1 MIRNENWR
9 RTMRYRVF
17 YRWIFVALCVLS
29 VGLLEWPAR
38 TRAQTLGDI
47 IVVPP
52 IVVPPIPVPVP
63 VTTVLG
69 DAGTLAPGSLDSLYS
84 ELDSI
89 STSLVSAEVP
99 STLVIGYADQI
110 ASDSYLSSLN
120 LTIAGIAIAAASAE
134 AAARGPLD
142 GSPGDATSYI
152 SGLSINGV
160 EVLIDGT
167 VNQTVAIPGGQVV
180 INEQQ
185 VLSDGTLV
193 VNALH
198 ATVSGVA
205 DAVVASAT
213 AGPSG
218 GNASAVQATT
228 DGGRTVTAGE
238 CVGR

>member
-1 MIRNENWR
+1 
-9 RTMRYRVF
+9 MRYGVF
-17 YRWIFVALCVLS
+17 HRWIFVALCVLS

-38 TRAQTLGDI
+38 TRAQTLGGI
-47 IVVPP
+47 TVVPP
-52 IVVPPIPVPVP
+52 TIPVPVP
-63 VTTVLG
+63 VPVPVTVSTVLG
-69 DAGTLAPGSLDSLYS
+69 TGTLAPGSLDSLYS

-99 STLVIGYADQI
+99 SARVIGYADQI

-152 SGLSINGV
+152 SSLSINGV

-218 GNASAVQATT
+218 GNASAVKATT
-228 DGGRTVTAGE
+228 Y
-238 CVGR
+238 

>member
-1 MIRNENWR
+1 MIRIENSR
-9 RTMRYRVF
+9 KTMRYRVF
-17 YRWIFVALCVLS
+17 HRWIFVALCVLS

-47 IVVPP
+47 TGPVTGPVTGIVGGT
-52 IVVPPIPVPVP
+52 
-63 VTTVLG
+63 TTVLG

-99 STLVIGYADQI
+99 SARVIGYADQI

-152 SGLSINGV
+152 SSLSINGV

-213 AGPSG
+213 AGPRG

-228 DGGRTVTAGE
+228 Y
-238 CVGR
+238 

>member
-1 MIRNENWR
+1 MIRIENWR
-9 RTMRYRVF
+9 KTMRY
-17 YRWIFVALCVLS
+17 IFVALCVLS
-29 VGLLEWPAR
+29 VGLLEWPAS
-38 TRAQTLGDI
+38 TRAQTLGGI
-47 IVVPP
+47 TVVPP
-52 IVVPPIPVPVP
+52 TIPVPVP
-63 VTTVLG
+63 VPVPVTVSTVLG
-69 DAGTLAPGSLDSLYS
+69 TGTLAPGSLDSLYS

-99 STLVIGYADQI
+99 SARVIGYADQI

-152 SGLSINGV
+152 SSLSINGV

-218 GNASAVQATT
+218 GDALARQGTT
-228 DGGRTVTAGE
+228 HCGRTRKAGT
-238 CVGR
+238 V

>member
-1 MIRNENWR
+1 MIRIENWR
-9 RTMRYRVF
+9 KTMRYRVF
-17 YRWIFVALCVLS
+17 HRWIFVALCVLS
-29 VGLLEWPAR
+29 VGLLEWPAG
-38 TRAQTLGDI
+38 TRAQTLDGI
-47 IVVPP
+47 TGTVTGTVNTVTGIVGGT
-52 IVVPPIPVPVP
+52 
-63 VTTVLG
+63 TTVLG
-69 DAGTLAPGSLDSLYS
+69 NAGTLAPGSLDSLYS

-99 STLVIGYADQI
+99 SARVIGYADQI

-152 SGLSINGV
+152 SSLSINGV

-218 GNASAVQATT
+218 GNASAVQVTT
-228 DGGRTVTAGE
+228 Y
-238 CVGR
+238 

>member
-1 MIRNENWR
+1 
-9 RTMRYRVF
+9 MRYRVF
-17 YRWIFVALCVLS
+17 HRWIFVALCVLS

-47 IVVPP
+47 TGTVTGTVTGIVTGTVTGTVTG
-52 IVVPPIPVPVP
+52 IVGGT
-63 VTTVLG
+63 TTVLG

-99 STLVIGYADQI
+99 SARVIGYADQI

-152 SGLSINGV
+152 SSLSINGV

-198 ATVSGVA
+198 ATVTGVA

-228 DGGRTVTAGE
+228 Y
-238 CVGR
+238 

>member
-1 MIRNENWR
+1 
-9 RTMRYRVF
+9 MRYRVF
-17 YRWIFVALCVLS
+17 HRWLFVTLCVLS
-29 VGLLEWPAR
+29 VGLLEWPAG

-52 IVVPPIPVPVP
+52 IVVPPIPVTVP

-99 STLVIGYADQI
+99 SARVIGYADQI
-110 ASDSYLSSLN
+110 AAQSYLSSLN

-152 SGLSINGV
+152 SSLSINGV

-218 GNASAVQATT
+218 GSASAVQATT
-228 DGGRTVTAGE
+228 Y
-238 CVGR
+238 

>member
-1 MIRNENWR
+1 
-9 RTMRYRVF
+9 MRYRVF
-17 YRWIFVALCVLS
+17 HLWIFAALCVLS
-29 VGLLEWPAR
+29 VGLLGWPAS
-38 TRAQTLGDI
+38 TRAQTLGGI
-47 IVVPP
+47 TGTVTGPVTGTVTGIVTG
-52 IVVPPIPVPVP
+52 IVGGT
-63 VTTVLG
+63 TTVLG
-69 DAGTLAPGSLDSLYS
+69 NTGTLAPGSLDSLYS

-99 STLVIGYADQI
+99 SARVIGYADQI

-152 SGLSINGV
+152 SSLSINGV

-218 GNASAVQATT
+218 GHASAVQATT
-228 DGGRTVTAGE
+228 Y
-238 CVGR
+238 

>member
-1 MIRNENWR
+1 MIRIENWR
-9 RTMRYRVF
+9 KTMRYRVF
-17 YRWIFVALCVLS
+17 HRWIFVALCVLS

-47 IVVPP
+47 TGPVTGIETGIVGGT
-52 IVVPPIPVPVP
+52 
-63 VTTVLG
+63 TTVLG
-69 DAGTLAPGSLDSLYS
+69 GAGTLAPGSLDSLYS

-99 STLVIGYADQI
+99 SARVIGYADQI

-152 SGLSINGV
+152 SSLSINGV

-218 GNASAVQATT
+218 GKASAVQATT
-228 DGGRTVTAGE
+228 Y
-238 CVGR
+238 

>member
-1 MIRNENWR
+1 MIRIENWR
-9 RTMRYRVF
+9 KTMHYIQ
-17 YRWIFVALCVLS
+17 RWIFVALCVLS
-29 VGLLEWPAR
+29 VGLLEWPAG
-38 TRAQTLGDI
+38 TRAQTLGGI
-47 IVVPP
+47 TVVPP
-52 IVVPPIPVPVP
+52 TIPVPVP
-63 VTTVLG
+63 VTIPVTVSTVLG
-69 DAGTLAPGSLDSLYS
+69 TGTLAPGSLDSLYS

-89 STSLVSAEVP
+89 STSLISAEVP
-99 STLVIGYADQI
+99 SARVIGYADQI

-120 LTIAGIAIAAASAE
+120 LTIAGIAITAASAE

-152 SGLSINGV
+152 SSLSINGV

-198 ATVSGVA
+198 ATVFGVA

-228 DGGRTVTAGE
+228 Y
-238 CVGR
+238 

>member
-1 MIRNENWR
+1 
-9 RTMRYRVF
+9 MRYRVF
-17 YRWIFVALCVLS
+17 HRWILVALCVLS
-29 VGLLEWPAR
+29 VGLLGSPAR
-38 TRAQTLGDI
+38 TRAQTLGGVTGTVTGTVGTVTGTVPGTVTGI
-47 IVVPP
+47 IGG
-52 IVVPPIPVPVP
+52 IIGGT
-63 VTTVLG
+63 TTVLG
-69 DAGTLAPGSLDSLYS
+69 DTGRLAPGSLDSLYS

-99 STLVIGYADQI
+99 SARVIGYADQI

-120 LTIAGIAIAAASAE
+120 LSIAGIAIAAASAE

-167 VNQTVAIPGGQVV
+167 VNQTVAIPGGQLV
-180 INEQQ
+180 INEQR

-198 ATVSGVA
+198 ATVLGVL

-213 AGPSG
+213 AGPAG
-218 GNASAVQATT
+218 GNASAVQAR
-228 DGGRTVTAGE
+228 GL
-238 CVGR
+238 

>member
-1 MIRNENWR
+1 MIRIEKWR
-9 RTMRYRVF
+9 KTMRYRVF
-17 YRWIFVALCVLS
+17 HRWIFVALCVLS

-38 TRAQTLGDI
+38 TRAQTLGGI
-47 IVVPP
+47 TVVPP
-52 IVVPPIPVPVP
+52 TIPVPVT
-63 VTTVLG
+63 VSTVLG
-69 DAGTLAPGSLDSLYS
+69 TGTLAPGSLDSLYS

-99 STLVIGYADQI
+99 SARVIGYADQI

-152 SGLSINGV
+152 SSLSINGV

-180 INEQQ
+180 INEQL

-228 DGGRTVTAGE
+228 Y
-238 CVGR
+238 

>member
-1 MIRNENWR
+1 MIRIENWR

-17 YRWIFVALCVLS
+17 HPWIFVALCVLS

-52 IVVPPIPVPVP
+52 IVVPPTIPVTVP

-99 STLVIGYADQI
+99 SARVIGYADQI
-110 ASDSYLSSLN
+110 ASHSYLSSLN

-152 SGLSINGV
+152 SSLSINGV
-160 EVLIDGT
+160 EVLVDGT

-228 DGGRTVTAGE
+228 Y
-238 CVGR
+238 

>member
-1 MIRNENWR
+1 
-9 RTMRYRVF
+9 MRYRVF
-17 YRWIFVALCVLS
+17 HRWIFVALCVLS

-38 TRAQTLGDI
+38 TRAQTLGGI
-47 IVVPP
+47 TVVPP
-52 IVVPPIPVPVP
+52 TIPVPVP
-63 VTTVLG
+63 VPVPVTVSTVLG
-69 DAGTLAPGSLDSLYS
+69 TGTLAPGSLDSLYS

-99 STLVIGYADQI
+99 SARVIGYADQI

-152 SGLSINGV
+152 SSLSINGV

-218 GNASAVQATT
+218 GSASAVQATT
-228 DGGRTVTAGE
+228 Y
-238 CVGR
+238 

>member
-1 MIRNENWR
+1 MIRIENWR
-9 RTMRYRVF
+9 KTMRYRVF
-17 YRWIFVALCVLS
+17 HRWIFVALCVLS

-38 TRAQTLGDI
+38 TRAQTLGGI

-52 IVVPPIPVPVP
+52 TIPVPVP
-63 VTTVLG
+63 VPVPVTVSTVLG
-69 DAGTLAPGSLDSLYS
+69 TGTLAPGSLDSLYS

-99 STLVIGYADQI
+99 SARVIGYADQI

-152 SGLSINGV
+152 SSLSINGV

-198 ATVSGVA
+198 ATVTGVA

-228 DGGRTVTAGE
+228 Y
-238 CVGR
+238 

>member
-1 MIRNENWR
+1 
-9 RTMRYRVF
+9 MRYIH
-17 YRWIFVALCVLS
+17 RWIFVALCVLS

-38 TRAQTLGDI
+38 TRAQTLGGI
-47 IVVPP
+47 TVVPP
-52 IVVPPIPVPVP
+52 TIPVPVP

-69 DAGTLAPGSLDSLYS
+69 DAGRLAPGPLASLYS

-99 STLVIGYADQI
+99 SARVIGYADQI

-142 GSPGDATSYI
+142 GSPGDATSYV
-152 SGLSINGV
+152 SSLSINGV
-160 EVLIDGT
+160 EILIDGT

-180 INEQQ
+180 INEQR

-198 ATVSGVA
+198 ATVAGVE

-218 GNASAVQATT
+218 GKASAVQATT
-228 DGGRTVTAGE
+228 Y
-238 CVGR
+238 

>member
-1 MIRNENWR
+1 
-9 RTMRYRVF
+9 MRYRVF
-17 YRWIFVALCVLS
+17 HRWIFVALCVLS
-29 VGLLEWPAR
+29 VGLLEWPAS
-38 TRAQTLGDI
+38 TRAQTLGGI
-47 IVVPP
+47 TVVPP
-52 IVVPPIPVPVP
+52 TIPVPVP
-63 VTTVLG
+63 IPVLVPLSTVLG
-69 DAGTLAPGSLDSLYS
+69 TGTLAPGSLDSLYS

-99 STLVIGYADQI
+99 SARVIGYADQI
-110 ASDSYLSSLN
+110 AADSYLSSLN

-160 EVLIDGT
+160 EVLTDGT

-198 ATVSGVA
+198 ASVLGVA
-205 DAVVASAT
+205 EAVVASAT
-213 AGPSG
+213 AGPAG
-218 GNASAVQATT
+218 GSASAVQAR
-228 DGGRTVTAGE
+228 GL
-238 CVGR
+238 

>member
-1 MIRNENWR
+1 
-9 RTMRYRVF
+9 MRYRVF
-17 YRWIFVALCVLS
+17 HRWIFVALCVLS

-38 TRAQTLGDI
+38 TRAQTLGGI
-47 IVVPP
+47 TVVPP
-52 IVVPPIPVPVP
+52 TIPVPVP
-63 VTTVLG
+63 VPVPVTVSTVLG
-69 DAGTLAPGSLDSLYS
+69 TGTLAPGSLDSLYS

-99 STLVIGYADQI
+99 SARVIGYADQI

-152 SGLSINGV
+152 SSLSINGV

-228 DGGRTVTAGE
+228 Y
-238 CVGR
+238 

>member
-1 MIRNENWR
+1 
-9 RTMRYRVF
+9 MRYRVF
-17 YRWIFVALCVLS
+17 HRWIFVALCVLS

-38 TRAQTLGDI
+38 TRAQTLGGI
-47 IVVPP
+47 TVVPP
-52 IVVPPIPVPVP
+52 TIPVPVP
-63 VTTVLG
+63 VPVPVTVSTVLG
-69 DAGTLAPGSLDSLYS
+69 TGTLAPGSLDSLYS

-99 STLVIGYADQI
+99 SARVIGYADQI

-142 GSPGDATSYI
+142 GSPGDATSHI
-152 SGLSINGV
+152 SSLSINGV

-228 DGGRTVTAGE
+228 Y
-238 CVGR
+238 

>member
-1 MIRNENWR
+1 MIRIENWR
-9 RTMRYRVF
+9 KTMRYRVF
-17 YRWIFVALCVLS
+17 HRWIFVALCVLS

-38 TRAQTLGDI
+38 TRAQTLGGI

-52 IVVPPIPVPVP
+52 TIPVPVP
-63 VTTVLG
+63 VPVPVTVSTVLG
-69 DAGTLAPGSLDSLYS
+69 TGTLAPGSLDSLYS

-99 STLVIGYADQI
+99 SARVIGYADQI

-152 SGLSINGV
+152 SSLSINGV

-228 DGGRTVTAGE
+228 Y
-238 CVGR
+238 

>member
-1 MIRNENWR
+1 MIRIENWR
-9 RTMRYRVF
+9 KTMRYRVF
-17 YRWIFVALCVLS
+17 HRWIFVALCVLS

-38 TRAQTLGDI
+38 TRAQTLGGI
-47 IVVPP
+47 TVVPP
-52 IVVPPIPVPVP
+52 TIPVPVP
-63 VTTVLG
+63 VPVPVTVSTVLG
-69 DAGTLAPGSLDSLYS
+69 TGTLAPGSLDSLYS

-89 STSLVSAEVP
+89 STSLVSAQVP
-99 STLVIGYADQI
+99 SARVIGYADQI

-152 SGLSINGV
+152 SSLSINGV

-218 GNASAVQATT
+218 GNASAVKATT
-228 DGGRTVTAGE
+228 Y
-238 CVGR
+238 